1 MGMGTVLLQGLKKER
16 TAMAESFPSINV
28 AGDRVDPKSCVA
40 EGTAFFFYLA
50 ATVSAL
56 GLIAGVIAS
65 KGILLVFILIGALG
79 TWLMRKRAL
88 AMIHGS
94 GLKVSATQLPE
105 IDECVRNFSERLGIT
120 APVDVYVVEQS
131 VMNAAVVRYGRK
143 NVILLTDDLIHGCLR
158 SGVPMAL
165 AYVIGHELGHVAL
178 KHNDIVRSWIRQNIK
193 KLGRLDEY
201 SCDCVA
207 LRLVGDRNIALCG
220 LLLLTVGHSVMPY
233 VDADSLVTQANE
245 VAANKYTKKAERAM
259 THPLLLNRIHRILNH

>member
-1 MGMGTVLLQGLKKER
+1 MSD
-16 TAMAESFPSINV
+16 SFPSINV
-28 AGDRVDPKSCVA
+28 IGDKVDPKSCIE
-40 EGTAFFFYLA
+40 EGTSFVFGFA
-50 ATVSAL
+50 AAL
-56 GLIAGVIAS
+56 SGIA
-65 KGILLVFILIGALG
+65 LLVGAVASRGVLLAVILIGALA
-79 TWLMRKRAL
+79 TWLMNKRAM

-94 GLKVSATQLPE
+94 GLKVSPSQLPE
-105 IDECVRNFSERLGIT
+105 INECVRGFSERLGIT
-120 APVDVYVVEQS
+120 TPVDVYIVEQS
-131 VMNAAVVRYGRK
+131 VMNAAAVRYGKK

-178 KHNDIVRSWIRQNIK
+178 KHNSVVRSWMRQNVK

-220 LLLLTVGHSVMPY
+220 LLLLTVGHAVMPY
-233 VDADSLVTQANE
+233 VDADSLVKQADE
-245 VAANKYTKKAERAM
+245 VAANKHSRKAERPL